1 MSNSESRWHWL
12 FVLAA
17 AGCGGANAAAP
28 AASPSAPVT
37 ALERFLPL
45 KNETVFSYET
55 YIEETNERGLAVM
68 EVSRPRDT
76 LAELRIAGQ
85 VKRRYHITPE
95 GIQTSTGGYALKAP
109 LSVGAEWQGD
119 DGKVRVTAMDRS
131 VTVPAGQFSG
141 CLETVEAVQLAATAT
156 RKTTTVYCPGVG
168 ITVLQIEGQQDGD
181 SVLQRLSLKAFG
193 PRFVPP
199 AQ

>member
-1 MSNSESRWHWL
+1 MSLPQSWRL
-12 FVLAA
+12 ALVLAA
-17 AGCGGANAAAP
+17 VGCGGTQAGAP
-28 AASPSAPVT
+28 AAAPSAPVT
-37 ALERFLPL
+37 ELERFLPL
-45 KNETVFSYET
+45 KNDTVFSYET
-55 YIEETNERGLAVM
+55 YIEESNERGLAVM

-76 LAELRIAGQ
+76 LAELRIAGR
-85 VKRRYHITPE
+85 VKRRYHISAD

-119 DGKVRVTAMDRS
+119 DGKVKVTAMDRS

-141 CLETVEAVQLAATAT
+141 CLETVEAVQLTATAT

-168 ITVLQIEGQQDGD
+168 IAVLQIEGQQDGE